1 MLMEQSLNTTQDQLS
16 QRVTEVVRHEQI
28 NRKLQAELKTLRER
42 NTSYEEEIA
51 EQKGIIDKLRKD
63 LMGAKEEYHSAVQE
77 GLAYKQQAHKTEV
90 ELKGAREQEQML
102 TEQVSRSNTDQWA
115 EAEGFNVDH
124 VKAVPFTK
132 LYIFDLMNKDLNK
145 ICVLTDIARQIKTR
159 HVLSCVRYPM

>member
-1 MLMEQSLNTTQDQLS
+1 MNTTQDQLS

-63 LMGAKEEYHSAVQE
+63 LVGSKEEYHSAVQE
-77 GLAYKQQAHKTEV
+77 GLAYKQRAHKTEV

-102 TEQVSRSNTDQWA
+102 TEQVSRGGLET
-115 EAEGFNVDH
+115 H
-124 VKAVPFTK
+124 V
-132 LYIFDLMNKDLNK
+132 
-145 ICVLTDIARQIKTR
+145 
-159 HVLSCVRYPM
+159 